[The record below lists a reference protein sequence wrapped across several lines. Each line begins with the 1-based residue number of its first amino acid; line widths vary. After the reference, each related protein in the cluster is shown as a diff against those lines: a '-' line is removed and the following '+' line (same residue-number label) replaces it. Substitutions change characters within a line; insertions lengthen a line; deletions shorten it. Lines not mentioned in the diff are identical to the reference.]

1 MPISTTCPG
10 CGKVIAGPDSAAG
23 HKARCPLC
31 KGVVEFPRAAEANP
45 AAALAAAMAAKAQ
58 PESAGAAM
66 AQAVAEEESGSR
78 GAAHAESSPTPTPS
92 RSGSRSSR
100 SASTT
105 VDRMLART
113 SPYDSLR
120 LMAAIIFG
128 VGIAVSVLVLL
139 GGLGGLIVLSTAGSP
154 WAGVGTFVG
163 SLVLAVVLLLGARTV
178 NELLRLWADVGDRAR
193 HMTQMFEDSLN
204 RPREN
209 GSV

>member
-1 MPISTTCPG
+1 M
-10 CGKVIAGPDSAAG
+10 
-23 HKARCPLC
+23 C
-31 KGVVEFPRAAEANP
+31 KGVVEFPRAAEADP
-45 AAALAAAMAAKAQ
+45 AAALAAKAQ

-78 GAAHAESSPTPTPS
+78 AAAHAESSPTPTPS
-92 RSGSRSSR
+92 RGGSRSSR

-105 VDRMLART
+105 IDRMLART

-128 VGIAVSVLVLL
+128 VGIAVSALVLL

-163 SLVLAVVLLLGARTV
+163 SLVLAMVLLLGARTV

-204 RPREN
+204 RQHEQREN

>member
-10 CGKVIAGPDSAAG
+10 CGKVISGPDSVAG
-23 HKARCPLC
+23 HKARCPMC

-45 AAALAAAMAAKAQ
+45 AAALAAKAQ

-78 GAAHAESSPTPTPS
+78 AAAHAESSPTPTPS
-92 RSGSRSSR
+92 RGGSRSSR

-105 VDRMLART
+105 IDRMLART

-128 VGIAVSVLVLL
+128 VGIAVSALVLL

-163 SLVLAVVLLLGARTV
+163 SLVLAMVLLLGARTV

-204 RPREN
+204 RQHEQREN